1 MNVIASRP
9 GVEPGQPGGT
19 KYEDMRER
27 ALSLVEPFAAR
38 AEEAEQLR
46 QMPPENVRALHD
58 TGLLRMLQPQSVGG
72 AELDYDC
79 LVDMGAI
86 IARGCASTAWTMTNL
101 ASHHWMLAMF
111 PSETQDRIWGENPDA
126 MIASAF
132 IFPAGR
138 ARRTEGG
145 YRLSGRWAFSSGV
158 DVCDWNMI
166 GGIVAAEAGD
176 SPHSRV
182 FLLHR
187 SQYEIVDTWHAT
199 GLKGTGSN
207 DIVCEDVFIP
217 EAMTV
222 AADDLKG
229 GASPGS
235 EKNPSAL
242 YRLPVFAL
250 FPLILS
256 GIGLG
261 VAEVAYA
268 DYLASIRERASKF
281 TGARLAELQS
291 TQIKIG
297 AVGSRID
304 VARRAM
310 LGISA
315 EAMAD
320 ARSNRV
326 PDLETKVRYRRDA
339 CFATNLCTEA
349 VDMINLGFGA
359 EALFTDRP
367 LQRYFRDAHA
377 VAAHIAFNMDVAAS
391 AHGRVAIGLDTTH
404 PTI

>member
-1 MNVIASRP
+1 MNEAVRYDSAPESRP
-9 GVEPGQPGGT
+9 GGAR
-19 KYEDMRER
+19 YEELRQR
-27 ALSLVEPFAAR
+27 ALSLVDTFAGR
-38 AEEAEQLR
+38 AEEAETLR
-46 QMPPENVRALHD
+46 QVPPDNVRDLHAA
-58 TGLLRMLQPQSVGG
+58 GLFRMLQPVRVGG
-72 AELDYDC
+72 AELDYNC

-111 PSETQDRIWGENPDA
+111 APETQKRVWDEDPDA

-138 ARRTEGG
+138 ARPAKGG
-145 YRLSGRWAFSSGV
+145 YLLSGKWPFSSGV
-158 DVCDWNMI
+158 DPSQWNMV
-166 GGIVAAEAGD
+166 GGVVEATNGGA
-176 SPHSRV
+176 PHSRV

-187 SQYEIVDTWHAT
+187 SQYEILDTWHST
-199 GLKGTGSN
+199 GLRGTGSN

-229 GASPGS
+229 GATPGG
-235 EKNPSAL
+235 ETNPGAL

-261 VAEVAYA
+261 LAEVAYKTYA
-268 DYLASIRERASKF
+268 GSIRERASRF
-281 TGARLAELQS
+281 SGARLAELQS
-291 TQIKIG
+291 TQIRIG
-297 AVGSRID
+297 NTESRID
-304 VARRAM
+304 IARRAM
-310 LGISA
+310 LGICSD
-315 EAMAD
+315 AMAD
-320 ARSNRV
+320 ARRGHV
-326 PDLETKVRYRRDA
+326 PDLETKMRYRRDV
-339 CFATNLCTEA
+339 CFATNMCIEA
-349 VDMINLGFGA
+349 VDLVNAGFGA
-359 EALFTDRP
+359 QALYTNNP

-377 VAAHIAFNMDVAAS
+377 VAAHIAFSMDVAAS